1 MNDEDDVSQ
10 ELLKRLREAQKQL
23 QSARQREETLES
35 QLLQSQEKRKEQ
47 VRRLVTCDLFLYLIL
62 LRFFIMRLLLI
73 PHIKRYLF
81 WQLSLFTQALEIKK
95 LNKLVGVTE
104 SPKFGN
110 ESRKDLK
117 VRLARAQEDL
127 KDLQLSSAERVKQV
141 RGRICK
147 FDYC

>member
-1 MNDEDDVSQ
+1 MRPLS
-10 ELLKRLREAQKQL
+10 LSHSL
-23 QSARQREETLES
+23 TLFHYAS
-35 QLLQSQEKRKEQ
+35 SF
-47 VRRLVTCDLFLYLIL
+47 DS
-62 LRFFIMRLLLI
+62 
-73 PHIKRYLF
+73 LF